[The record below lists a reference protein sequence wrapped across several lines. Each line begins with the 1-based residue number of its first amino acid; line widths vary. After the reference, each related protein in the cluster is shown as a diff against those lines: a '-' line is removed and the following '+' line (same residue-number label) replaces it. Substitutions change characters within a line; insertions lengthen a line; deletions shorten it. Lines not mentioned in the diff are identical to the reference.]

1 LTFDNGRLTSDSRPR
16 ISRLP
21 VLPDLVS
28 FTESSAQAMKSLTI
42 ALATAKEAIRQPAFF
57 VMAVFAGAL
66 LIVTVFVPYFTFGE
80 DMKMYKDTG
89 LTTISFF
96 CMLLALLTASST
108 VADEIEGKT
117 AITLLS
123 KPINRR
129 QFIVGKFMG
138 IELGVLALYIILGTL
153 FAAGVWYKYSYD
165 LRESAGT
172 PEAGKQWA
180 QVMQVMPGLVL
191 GFFEV
196 TVLTSISVAIST
208 RLPMLA
214 NLVVCILIFFLG
226 HLSPVLVELE
236 KQGRVNELVGFMAKF
251 FAWALPSLEFFNA
264 SPSIS
269 TGAVIPWLGYVLPV
283 FGYCV
288 LYSGAALLFAFL
300 LFEDRDLA

>member
-1 LTFDNGRLTSDSRPR
+1 
-16 ISRLP
+16 
-21 VLPDLVS
+21 
-28 FTESSAQAMKSLTI
+28 MKSLTI

-57 VMAVFAGAL
+57 VMAAFAGGL
-66 LIVTVFVPYFTFGE
+66 LLVTIWVSYFTFGE
-80 DMKMYKDTG
+80 DIKMYKDTG

-129 QFIVGKFMG
+129 QFIIGKFLG
-138 IELGVLALYIILGTL
+138 IELGVLTLYVLLGIL
-153 FAAGVWYKYSYD
+153 FAAGVFYKYEYD
-165 LRESAGT
+165 LREAQGSIAESA
-172 PEAGKQWA
+172 KQWE
-180 QVMQVMPGLVL
+180 QVRQVLPGLVL
-191 GFFEV
+191 GFLEV

-226 HLSPVLVELE
+226 HLSPVLVEATTSPNS
-236 KQGRVNELVGFMAKF
+236 QVNELVGFMARLF
-251 FAWALPSLEFFNA
+251 GFVLPSLEFFNA
-264 SPSIS
+264 GPSIS
-269 TGAVIPWLGYVLPV
+269 TGAVIPWFGYVLPAL
-283 FGYCV
+283 GYCV

>member
-1 LTFDNGRLTSDSRPR
+1 
-16 ISRLP
+16 
-21 VLPDLVS
+21 
-28 FTESSAQAMKSLTI
+28 MKSLTI

-57 VMAVFAGAL
+57 VMAAFAGGL
-66 LIVTVFVPYFTFGE
+66 LLVTIWVSYFTFGE
-80 DMKMYKDTG
+80 DIKMYKDTG

-129 QFIVGKFMG
+129 QFIIGKFLG
-138 IELGVLALYIILGTL
+138 IELGVLTLYVLLGIL
-153 FAAGVWYKYSYD
+153 FAAGVFYKYEYD
-165 LRESAGT
+165 LREAQGSIADSA
-172 PEAGKQWA
+172 KQWE
-180 QVMQVMPGLVL
+180 QVMQVLPGLVL
-191 GFFEV
+191 GFLEV

-226 HLSPVLVELE
+226 HLSPVLVEATTSPNS
-236 KQGRVNELVGFMAKF
+236 QVNELVGFMARLF
-251 FAWALPSLEFFNA
+251 GFVLPSLEFFNA
-264 SPSIS
+264 GPSIS
-269 TGAVIPWLGYVLPV
+269 TGAVIPWFGYVLPAL
-283 FGYCV
+283 GYCV
-288 LYSGAALLFAFL
+288 LYSGAALLFAFF

>member
-1 LTFDNGRLTSDSRPR
+1 
-16 ISRLP
+16 
-21 VLPDLVS
+21 
-28 FTESSAQAMKSLTI
+28 MKSLTI

-57 VMAVFAGAL
+57 VMAAFAGGL
-66 LIVTVFVPYFTFGE
+66 LLVTIWVSYFTFGE
-80 DMKMYKDTG
+80 DIKMYKDTG

-129 QFIVGKFMG
+129 QFIMGKFLG
-138 IELGVLALYIILGTL
+138 IELGVLTLYVLLGIL
-153 FAAGVWYKYSYD
+153 FSAGVFYKYEYD
-165 LRESAGT
+165 LREAAGGIA
-172 PEAGKQWA
+172 ERAKQWE
-180 QVMQVMPGLVL
+180 QVRQILPGLVL

-226 HLSPVLVELE
+226 HLSPVLVEAANAPDS
-236 KQGRVNELVGFMAKF
+236 QINELVGFMARL

-264 SPSIS
+264 GPSIS
-269 TGAVIPWLGYVLPV
+269 TGAVIPWAGYVLPA

>member
-1 LTFDNGRLTSDSRPR
+1 
-16 ISRLP
+16 
-21 VLPDLVS
+21 
-28 FTESSAQAMKSLTI
+28 MKSLTI
-42 ALATAKEAIRQPAFF
+42 AFATAKEAIRQPAFF
-57 VMAVFAGAL
+57 VMAAFAGGL
-66 LIVTVFVPYFTFGE
+66 LLVTIWVSYFTFGE
-80 DMKMYKDTG
+80 DIKMYKDTG

-129 QFIVGKFMG
+129 QFIIGKFVG
-138 IELGVLALYIILGTL
+138 IELGVLALYLVLGGL
-153 FAAGVWYKYSYD
+153 FAAGVFYKYAYD
-165 LRESAGT
+165 LREAAGGIAESA
-172 PEAGKQWA
+172 KQWE
-180 QVMQVMPGLVL
+180 QVRQVMPGLVL

-226 HLSPVLVELE
+226 HLSPVLVEAANAPNSDI
-236 KQGRVNELVGFMAKF
+236 NELVGFMARL

-264 SPSIS
+264 GPSIS
-269 TGAVIPWLGYVLPV
+269 TGAVIPWIGYVLPAL
-283 FGYCV
+283 GYCM

>member
-1 LTFDNGRLTSDSRPR
+1 
-16 ISRLP
+16 
-21 VLPDLVS
+21 
-28 FTESSAQAMKSLTI
+28 MKSLTI
-42 ALATAKEAIRQPAFF
+42 AFATAKEAIRQPAFF
-57 VMAVFAGAL
+57 VMAAFAGGL
-66 LIVTVFVPYFTFGE
+66 LLVTIWVSYFTFGE
-80 DMKMYKDTG
+80 DIKMYKDTG

-129 QFIVGKFMG
+129 QFIIGKFLG
-138 IELGVLALYIILGTL
+138 IELGVLALYVLLGTL
-153 FAAGVWYKYSYD
+153 FAAGVFYKYEYD
-165 LRESAGT
+165 LREAAGGVA
-172 PEAGKQWA
+172 ERAKQWE
-180 QVMQVMPGLVL
+180 QVMQIMPGLVL

-226 HLSPVLVELE
+226 HLSPVLVEAANAPNS
-236 KQGRVNELVGFMAKF
+236 QVNELVGFMARL

-264 SPSIS
+264 GPSIS
-269 TGAVIPWLGYVLPV
+269 TGAVIPWMGYVLPA

>member
-1 LTFDNGRLTSDSRPR
+1 M
-16 ISRLP
+16 SRLS

-28 FTESSAQAMKSLTI
+28 FTESSEKAMKSLTI
-42 ALATAKEAIRQPAFF
+42 ARATAKEAIRQPAFF
-57 VMAVFAGAL
+57 VMAVLAGAL
-66 LIVTVFVPYFTFGE
+66 LIFTVFVPYFTFGE

-129 QFIVGKFMG
+129 QFIVGKFLG
-138 IELGVLALYIILGTL
+138 IELGVLVLYVILGTL
-153 FAAGVWYKYSYD
+153 FAAGVWYKFSYD
-165 LRESAGT
+165 LRESAGV
-172 PEAGKQWA
+172 PDAEKQWA

-226 HLSPVLVELE
+226 HLSPVLVVLAEE
-236 KQGRVNELVGFMAKF
+236 GRVNELVGFMGKF

-269 TGAVIPWLGYVLPV
+269 TGAVIPWVAYVLPV

>member
-1 LTFDNGRLTSDSRPR
+1 
-16 ISRLP
+16 
-21 VLPDLVS
+21 
-28 FTESSAQAMKSLTI
+28 MKSLTI

-57 VMAVFAGAL
+57 VMAAFAGGL
-66 LIVTVFVPYFTFGE
+66 LLVTIWVSYFTFGE
-80 DMKMYKDTG
+80 DIKMYKDTG

-129 QFIVGKFMG
+129 QFIIGKFLG
-138 IELGVLALYIILGTL
+138 IELGVLTLYVILGAL
-153 FAAGVWYKYSYD
+153 FAAGVFYKYEYD
-165 LRESAGT
+165 LRESAGGIA
-172 PEAGKQWA
+172 ERAKQWD
-180 QVMQVMPGLVL
+180 QVLQITPGLVL
-191 GFFEV
+191 GFLEV

-226 HLSPVLVELE
+226 HLSPVLVEAANSPNS
-236 KQGRVNELVGFMAKF
+236 QVNELVGFMAKLF
-251 FAWALPSLEFFNA
+251 GFVLPGLEFFNA
-264 SPSIS
+264 GPSIS
-269 TGAVIPWLGYVLPV
+269 TGAVIPWVGYVLPA

>member
-1 LTFDNGRLTSDSRPR
+1 
-16 ISRLP
+16 
-21 VLPDLVS
+21 
-28 FTESSAQAMKSLTI
+28 MKSLTI
-42 ALATAKEAIRQPAFF
+42 AFATAKEAIRQPAFF
-57 VMAVFAGAL
+57 VLASFAGAL
-66 LIVTVFVPYFTFGE
+66 LLVTIWVSYFTFGE
-80 DMKMYKDTG
+80 DIKMYKDTG

-129 QFIVGKFMG
+129 QFIVGKFLG
-138 IELGVLALYIILGTL
+138 IELGVLVLYVVLGAL
-153 FAAGVWYKYSYD
+153 FAAGVYYKYAYD
-165 LRESAGT
+165 LRESAGGLA
-172 PEAGKQWA
+172 ESAKQWE
-180 QVMQVMPGLVL
+180 QVRQVMPGLVL

-196 TVLTSISVAIST
+196 TLLTSISVAIST

-226 HLSPVLVELE
+226 HLSPVLVEASRA
-236 KQGRVNELVGFMAKF
+236 QQINELIGFMAKF
-251 FAWALPSLEFFNA
+251 FAFILPSLEFFNA
-264 SPSIS
+264 GPSIS
-269 TGAVIPWLGYVLPV
+269 TGAVIPWLGYVLPA